1 MGDNTRPA
9 QAKVEEPAPVQKP
22 KTPSK
27 PQNANKPKSESTK
40 SKGTQ
45 SDKPIFK
52 IQFLTSDKK
61 LPAGSKLFKGL
72 TPVGHYQEKGIY
84 KYTYG
89 ESHDY
94 NKVLRTKRQISSKFK
109 DAFIIAFKNGK
120 KMNVNEA
127 IKEFKNNR

>member
-1 MGDNTRPA
+1 MKTRA
-9 QAKVEEPAPVQKP
+9 RHKKILKLAKGYRGAK
-22 KTPSK
+22 
-27 PQNANKPKSESTK
+27 
-40 SKGTQ
+40 
-45 SDKPIFK
+45 
-52 IQFLTSDKK
+52 
-61 LPAGSKLFKGL
+61 SKLFKGL

-89 ESHDY
+89 ESYDY
-94 NKVLRTKRQISSKFK
+94 NKVLRTKRQISTKFK